1 MTKHTGFY
9 SSVDGQP
16 IHILG
21 DPDMDDDT
29 LAAIQELARYV
40 MNMSA
45 DEITALRDDVPDS
58 GVGDEE

>member
-1 MTKHTGFY
+1 
-9 SSVDGQP
+9 
-16 IHILG
+16 
-21 DPDMDDDT
+21 MDDDT